1 MFTVGLMTAVLWGPS
16 LGPGDHQRKLV
27 VDGRSRN
34 YLVHVPPQYD
44 PQRPTPVVIALHGGG
59 VNAAFTVATS
69 GLNRKADQDG
79 FVVVYPEGT
88 GFGPFLTWN
97 AGGVTGWF
105 GAAQPNDVR
114 FLRSMLDDLECRV
127 NLDARRVYATGLS
140 NGGMMCY
147 RLAAEMSDRIA
158 AIAPIAGTQAR
169 DFPLPERAVSI
180 VHFHGTRDNFVPPN
194 GPDATIPSFL
204 TFKSVAETLQIWSA
218 HNGCPLQP
226 TMEPLPD
233 LVKDGTTVQR
243 QTYAPGRAG
252 SEVVYYRIEG
262 GGHTWP
268 GEFSILSL
276 AGRITYDIRAN
287 DVMWEFFQQH
297 PLPE

>member
-34 YLVHVPPQYD
+34 YLVHVPQQYD

-69 GLNRKADQDG
+69 GLNRKADRDG

-114 FLRSMLDDLECRV
+114 FLRSMLDDLACRI

-169 DFPLPERAVSI
+169 DFPLPERTMSI

-194 GPDATIPSFL
+194 GPDATIPAFL
-204 TFKSVAETLQIWSA
+204 TFKSVAETLQIWCA
-218 HNGCPLQP
+218 HNGCPPQP
-226 TMEPLPD
+226 AVEQLPD

-276 AGRITYDIRAN
+276 VGRITYDIRAN

>member
-1 MFTVGLMTAVLWGPS
+1 MFTVGLMAAVLCGPALS
-16 LGPGDHQRKLV
+16 PGDHQQKLL
-27 VDGRSRN
+27 VDGRWRN
-34 YLVHVPPQYD
+34 YLVHIPPQYD

-69 GLNRKADQDG
+69 GLNRKADQAN

-97 AGGVTGWF
+97 AGGVLGWF
-105 GAAQPNDVR
+105 GATQPNDVQ
-114 FLRSMLDDLECRV
+114 FLRSLLDDLESRV
-127 NLDARRVYATGLS
+127 NVDSRRVFATGLS

-169 DFPLPERAVSI
+169 DFPLPERAVPL

-194 GPDATIPSFL
+194 GPDGTIPPFL
-204 TFKSVAETLQIWSA
+204 TFKSVAETLQLWAA
-218 HNGCPLQP
+218 HNGCPPQP
-226 TMEPLPD
+226 TVEPLPNR
-233 LVKDGTTVQR
+233 VNDGTTVQK

-252 SEVVYYRIEG
+252 AEVVYYRIEG

-268 GEFSILSL
+268 GEFSILAL
-276 AGRITYDIRAN
+276 VGRITYDIRAN
-287 DVMWEFFQQH
+287 DVMWDFFQAH